1 MVNKDSIIYDNCA
14 GTGGFLIS
22 ALSKMIKDAKG
33 DSEKEKQIK
42 NKQLIGVEFQSKI
55 FALACSN
62 MYIHKDGK
70 TNIIRGSCFD
80 NDVMEQVKKYKPTVG
95 FLNPPYKA
103 DKKKDIEELEFV
115 FNNLEALEQGGTCIA
130 IVPMQSAL
138 ALKGKI
144 FELKKRLLQ
153 KHTLKAV
160 LSMPDQL
167 FYDTDAGVV
176 TCVMIFTAHKPH
188 PSNKETYF
196 GYYKDDG
203 FVKRKNKG
211 RIDAFDKWKGIKKEW
226 VESYINRK
234 AKAGFSVNKIVT
246 ANDEW
251 CAEAYMETDY
261 SKLTKDDFLKSVKE
275 YVLFNEMFLKNV

>member
-1 MVNKDSIIYDNCA
+1 
-14 GTGGFLIS
+14 
-22 ALSKMIKDAKG
+22 MIEDAKG
-33 DSEKEKQIK
+33 DLEKEKQIK

-103 DKKKDIEELEFV
+103 DKKKDIEELKFV
-115 FNNLEALEQGGTCIA
+115 LNNLEILQPGGTCIA

-138 ALKGKI
+138 AQRGKI
-144 FELKKRLLQ
+144 YELKKRLLQ
-153 KHTLKAV
+153 FHTLEAV
-160 LSMPDQL
+160 LSMPDEL

-188 PSNKETYF
+188 PFNKETYF

-203 FVKRKNKG
+203 FVKRKIKG
-211 RIDAFDKWKGIKKEW
+211 RIDAFGKWESIKAEW
-226 VESYINRK
+226 VSSYINRK
-234 AKAGFSVNKIVT
+234 AKVGFSVNKIVT

-275 YVLFNEMFLKNV
+275 YVLFNELFLKK

>member
-1 MVNKDSIIYDNCA
+1 
-14 GTGGFLIS
+14 
-22 ALSKMIKDAKG
+22 MIKDAKG

-70 TNIIRGSCFD
+70 TNIIKGSCFD

-103 DKKKDIEELEFV
+103 DKKKDTEELEFV
-115 FNNLEALEQGGTCIA
+115 LNNLDVLERGGTCIA

-138 ALKGKI
+138 SQKRKI
-144 FELKKRLLQ
+144 YELKKQLLQ
-153 KHTLKAV
+153 KHTLEAV
-160 LSMPDQL
+160 LSMPDEL
-167 FYDTDAGVV
+167 FYDTDANVV
-176 TCVMIFTAHKPH
+176 TCIMIFTAHKPH
-188 PSNKETYF
+188 PANKETYF

-203 FVKRKNKG
+203 YVKRKNKG
-211 RIDAFDKWKGIKKEW
+211 RVDAFGKWEEIKKEW
-226 VESYINRK
+226 IESYINRK
-234 AKAGFSVNKIVT
+234 ARAGFSVNKIVT
-246 ANDEW
+246 ATDEW

-261 SKLTKDDFLKSVKE
+261 SQLAKEVFLKTIKQ
-275 YVLFNEMFLKNV
+275 YVLFNELFLKDE